1 MDLADERWPVERGEQ
16 FRESPRTA
24 SAPADV
30 GGRSSPERP
39 RLEDLDTPITSTKI
53 DGVPLED
60 DLLQQ
65 ALETRDRVLELQHEA
80 ERARLDHHYAVR
92 RLHAAGASMRE
103 IAEALA
109 LSHQRVHQII
119 DSGGAVEERGRSRRP
134 RLLKRLRQTERCA
147 PPDGPFER
155 FLADARDA
163 IVLAQEEA
171 RALNHNYVG
180 TEHILLGLLG
190 AEGGLA
196 ARLLA
201 AIGVE
206 ANAVRSALE
215 ERLVGRGATEPPPGP
230 LSFTPRSKKGLE
242 LAVREA
248 KEDRSVH
255 VRSEH
260 LLLGIARLREGLA
273 ARVLRELGA
282 DYDDLQSRLRRA
294 ALACSFCG
302 RSGVDVAHLVAGPGV
317 FICDRCIDKGLQVA
331 THGKDVVASR
341 PQFRTVPP
349 SRRSARCSFCRKG
362 VADVGRLVVSG
373 AVAICDDCLRL
384 ARETHQEGRRPRNDA
399 ND

>member
-1 MDLADERWPVERGEQ
+1 
-16 FRESPRTA
+16 
-24 SAPADV
+24 
-30 GGRSSPERP
+30 
-39 RLEDLDTPITSTKI
+39 
-53 DGVPLED
+53 VPLED
-60 DLLQQ
+60 DLLQE

-80 ERARLDHHYAVR
+80 ERARLDHQYAVR

-103 IAEALA
+103 IAEALG

-119 DSGGAVEERGRSRRP
+119 ESGGAVDQRGRPRT

-180 TEHILLGLLG
+180 TEHILLGLMG

-201 AIGVE
+201 VVGVQ

-230 LSFTPRSKKGLE
+230 LSFTPRSKKALE

-260 LLLGIARLREGLA
+260 LLLGIARVREGVA
-273 ARVLRELGA
+273 ARVLQELEA
-282 DYDDLQSRLRRA
+282 DYDDLKSRLRRA

-302 RSGVDVAHLVAGPGV
+302 RSGINVAHLVAGPGV
-317 FICDRCIDKGLQVA
+317 FICDRCISRGLQVA
-331 THGKDVVASR
+331 THGGDAVESR
-341 PQFRTVPP
+341 PQFRTVPR

-362 VADVGRLVVSG
+362 VAEVERLVVTG
-373 AVAICDDCLRL
+373 AVAICTDCLRL
-384 ARETHQEGRRPRNDA
+384 AGETQRQSD
-399 ND
+399 